1 MVDCGTRRSLGVQ
14 SSVLITSTSLSYTS
28 TITVSAGLAAS
39 WNTPGL
45 GAFSFQTTASGYL
58 TNSQSFTV
66 ATTTTAIEL
75 CVNPGT
81 VQIDVRDEATN
92 VSINVRTDITYSGV
106 ISGSFRWNGVTTF
119 QHGGYGSYSFF
130 AIPESTYNNGSLTTT
145 ISSTTTLII
154 IYVRISSFCGDRIC
168 NGGETGTTCQA
179 DCISL
184 FFEFENADG
193 SGPVNGPTVNYFL
206 SNPRDANSATGPN
219 RNSAQSTTSRTTG
232 TASNTVLEET
242 YSYGPLIYVETVVS
256 GFINFYWAAN
266 TSNVDPGL
274 GVFRLRVHLSRTL
287 GANDYNY
294 RVVNTWKPIDATPEP
309 FGPTDL
315 NLHLFHSDGAL
326 DINNKLLTSGGFAIG
341 AAVADSKQ
349 SGGPATMDIS
359 PGSGVLV
366 GIWNSKPPRSA
377 VIAPS
382 QNNRYLVNSGSY
394 VVVYG
399 KTSNA
404 ATGKQL
410 GQVVLDQLLADQ
422 PGLKSDT
429 RSDLWFVAHFTVRS
443 PAQDQPTITAQNKI
457 KQSTKNS
464 AQDMFFDCEVYS
476 YCNNFKVPFSDTGRR
491 HTAEETF

>member
-1 MVDCGTRRSLGVQ
+1 M
-14 SSVLITSTSLSYTS
+14 LITSTTLSYSS
-28 TITVSAGLAAS
+28 TITVSAGLSAS
-39 WNTPGL
+39 WDTPGL

-58 TNSQSFTV
+58 TSTQSHTV
-66 ATTTTAIEL
+66 TTTTTAIEL
-75 CVNPGT
+75 CVTPAT
-81 VQIDVRDEATN
+81 VQVDIRDEATN
-92 VSINVRTDITYSGV
+92 QTINVRSGVSYSGV
-106 ISGSFRWNGVTTF
+106 ISGSFTWNGITTF
-119 QHGGYGSYSFF
+119 QHGGYGSYSFL
-130 AIPESTYNNGSLTTT
+130 AIPESTYTNGSLT
-145 ISSTTTLII
+145 ISITASTTLII
-154 IYVRISSFCGDRIC
+154 IYVRRATFCGDGIC
-168 NGGETGTTCQA
+168 NGGETGTFCPA

-206 SNPRDANSATGPN
+206 SNPRDLNDATGPN
-219 RNSAQSTTSRTTG
+219 RNSVQMTTSRTTG

-242 YSYGPLIYVETVVS
+242 YSYGPIIYVETVVS
-256 GFINFYWAAN
+256 NFINFYWAAN

-294 RVVNTWKPIDATPEP
+294 RMVNTWKPIDATPEP

-315 NLHLFHSDGAL
+315 NLHLFHSAGAL
-326 DINNKLLTSGGFAIG
+326 DINNPLLTSGGFAIG
-341 AAVADSKQ
+341 TAVADSKQ

-366 GIWNSKPPRSA
+366 GVWNSKPPRSS

-394 VVVYG
+394 VVFYG

-410 GQVVLDQLLADQ
+410 GQVVLDQLLNDQ
-422 PGLKSDT
+422 PSLKNDRT
-429 RSDLWFVAHFTVRS
+429 SDLWFVAHFTVRN

-457 KQSTKNS
+457 KQSTKNT

-476 YCNNFKVPFSDTGRR
+476 YCVNFRVPFSDTGRR
-491 HTAEETF
+491 TAEEEI